1 MSTGTPNP
9 DRASRAE
16 LPTQMATPRH
26 LPATIATA
34 SGHADATKLTL
45 PPGEDLAGQVLGD
58 FRLDRLLGRGGMG
71 AVWAGVQISLD
82 RPVAVKILPVH
93 LAAKEGF
100 RERFSLEAK
109 AVGRINSPHVVQV
122 YGAGTSP
129 EGLHYFAMEYVE
141 GADLGYRLKHGLR
154 PNTREAL
161 DVVTQAARGL
171 AAAGEH
177 GVIHRDIKPGNMMI
191 TQRGQ
196 VKLMDFGLVRL
207 ASEAQSLTMTGTI
220 MGTVTY
226 FSPEQ
231 GRGLRCDQRTD
242 LYALGIVFY
251 ELLTG
256 ALPFTGEDATSII
269 YQHIHVAPRPPK
281 EIDPRISEDFQA
293 VVLKCLQ
300 KDPDHRYRDA
310 NDLLADLERLA
321 AGARPITAYR
331 DPASL
336 RSGATVIR
344 SGEFAVERRKRAWL
358 GGVIVALLAVVG
370 LGAWWF
376 SRSPPI
382 VAAPTMLT
390 PPAVATLPAGPRP
403 ADIDTL
409 LAAGQLT
416 EARRISQAQLRAH
429 PDDLGWQTASSHVD
443 QAQGMEL
450 VAQAEVA
457 LARNDLE
464 AAGSAAA
471 AAASLV
477 GNQPRLKAVEST
489 LAEREGVRR
498 QRERTLAEAEALL
511 SEGQTARAVEVLD
524 RLAASAT
531 GDVAVAAAVRR
542 AHLAN
547 QKAVDLARAVQEQ
560 LTQGDAAMR
569 RKDHDA
575 AQLAYTAAKQ
585 LDPVNAQAST
595 GLAAVAAARTRT
607 ATLSEELAVAAKDPT
622 RRAEAERLLTEL
634 RAHAPGSPQLAVAE
648 GLLASARLTDDDAKR
663 RKVEAEAE
671 AEARTTA
678 DSRAVLAALGDL
690 TQPLPTVER
699 AVATFLTAHPTRPE
713 RDQFTRR
720 LDDRRA
726 RAEVELLLIGLDAA
740 VRSGSAAAIAAAV
753 ADPDYAQSL
762 SELSNDSGLVFVSRL
777 DDFARDGERA
787 TARLSIDHALATFPQ
802 RTLTCLADLVRD
814 HGHWRISKVAVQPP
828 STP

>member
-1 MSTGTPNP
+1 
-9 DRASRAE
+9 
-16 LPTQMATPRH
+16 MATPRH
-26 LPATIATA
+26 LAATLPTVSAL
-34 SGHADATKLTL
+34 ADATAVTL
-45 PPGEDLAGQVLGD
+45 PPGEDLAGRLLGD

-71 AVWAGVQISLD
+71 AVWAGVQASLD
-82 RPVAVKILPVH
+82 RPVAVKILPAH

-122 YGAGTSP
+122 YGAGTSA

-141 GADLGYRLKHGLR
+141 GADLAHRLKHGLR
-154 PNTREAL
+154 PNNREAL
-161 DVVTQAARGL
+161 DLVIQAARGL

-310 NDLLADLERLA
+310 NDLLADLERLV
-321 AGARPITAYR
+321 AGARPISAYR

-344 SGEFAVERRKRAWL
+344 SGEFAIERRKRFWVGSGIAAL
-358 GGVIVALLAVVG
+358 VTVVALG
-370 LGAWWF
+370 SWWF
-376 SRSPPI
+376 LSGRPLTSAPAALPPSPP
-382 VAAPTMLT
+382 L
-390 PPAVATLPAGPRP
+390 ATQPAGPQP
-403 ADIDTL
+403 ADIATL

-416 EARRISQAQLRAH
+416 EARRIAQAQVRVR
-429 PDDLGWQTASSHVD
+429 PDDLAWQTASAQVD

-450 VAQAEVA
+450 IAQAEAA
-457 LARNDLE
+457 LARDDLD
-464 AAGSAAA
+464 AAGAAAA

-477 GNQPRLKAVEST
+477 GDHPRLQAVEAT
-489 LAEREGVRR
+489 LGELEGARR
-498 QRERTLAEAEALL
+498 QRERILAEAEALL

-531 GDVAVAAAVRR
+531 ADLVVAAAVRR
-542 AHLAN
+542 AHLADD
-547 QKAVDLARAVQEQ
+547 KAADLARAVKEQ
-560 LTQGDAAMR
+560 LAQGDAAMK

-585 LDPVNAQAST
+585 LDPVNVPASK
-595 GLAAVAAARTRT
+595 GLEAVAAARTRT
-607 ATLSEELAVAAKDPT
+607 ASLSDELAVAAKDPT
-622 RRAEAERLLTEL
+622 RRPEAERLLTDL
-634 RAHAPGSPQLAVAE
+634 RTHAPGSPQLAVAE
-648 GLLASARLTDDDAKR
+648 GLLASARLNDDDAKR
-663 RKVEAEAE
+663 RTDEAKRRTDEND
-671 AEARTTA
+671 ARTDA
-678 DSRAVLAALGDL
+678 DSRAVLAALDDL
-690 TQPLPTVER
+690 KQPLPVVEQ
-699 AVATFLTAHPTRPE
+699 AVAGFLAAHPTRPE
-713 RDQFTRR
+713 RSLFTRR

-726 RAEVELLLIGLDAA
+726 RFEVEQLLTGLDAA
-740 VRSGSAAAIAAAV
+740 VRSGSAAAIATAV
-753 ADPDYAQSL
+753 ADPDYAQAL
-762 SELSNDSGLVFVSRL
+762 GELATDRGLVFVSRL
-777 DDFARDGERA
+777 DDFTRDGEHA
-787 TARLSIDHALATFPQ
+787 SAQLSIDHALSTFPQ

-814 HGHWRISKVAVQPP
+814 HGRWRISKVAVQPP
-828 STP
+828 TTP